1 MKVAVIGHGSRTLT
15 FARDEERDDNVVA
28 TLADGGLRAELRIE
42 AGYIGYAGLGTFFA
56 ELDRA
61 WRGWKGAIEFES
73 LEHDLLLRATHRGH
87 VMIDV
92 RLREST
98 PDGWTASSTI
108 SVDPGEELS
117 RIASAVADVISHG
130 V

>member
-1 MKVAVIGHGSRTLT
+1 M
-15 FARDEERDDNVVA
+15 ARDGHSHKNLLV
-28 TLADGGLRAELRIE
+28 TLVDGGLRAELALE

-56 ELDRA
+56 ELESA
-61 WRGWKGAIEFES
+61 WKGWKGVIEYES

-98 PDGWTASSTI
+98 PDGWTASSTFSI
-108 SVDPGEELS
+108 EPGEELS
-117 RIASAVADVISHG
+117 RIASDVAGVLSHG
-130 V
+130 D